1 MKKNNTTFYI
11 VLMILGAAACRLLT
25 NYLHLWNFTPIAA
38 MGLFAGANM
47 RDKKLSFLVPFT
59 ALFLTDL
66 VLGLHKEMF
75 GVYGSVALIV
85 FIGMWLEKRQNAFA
99 IISASLVSSIL
110 FYGITNFLAWMNN
123 PLYSQDVQGLIRNYT
138 LALPFFRNEV
148 MGDLFFSGV
157 LFGGYAL
164 LMKREKATA

>member
-1 MKKNNTTFYI
+1 MKKNNTTLYI

-25 NYLHLWNFTPIAA
+25 NYFHLWNFTPIAA

-47 RDKKLSFLVPFT
+47 RDKKLSFLVPFI

-75 GVYGSVALIV
+75 SVYASVALIV
-85 FIGMWLEKRQNAFA
+85 FIGMWLEKRQTVFNIF
-99 IISASLVSSIL
+99 SAALVSSVL
-110 FYGITNFLAWMNN
+110 FYGVTNFFAWISN
-123 PLYSQDVQGLIRNYT
+123 PLYTQDVQGLIRNYT
-138 LALPFFRNEV
+138 LALPFFRNEIL
-148 MGDLFFSGV
+148 GDLFFSGV